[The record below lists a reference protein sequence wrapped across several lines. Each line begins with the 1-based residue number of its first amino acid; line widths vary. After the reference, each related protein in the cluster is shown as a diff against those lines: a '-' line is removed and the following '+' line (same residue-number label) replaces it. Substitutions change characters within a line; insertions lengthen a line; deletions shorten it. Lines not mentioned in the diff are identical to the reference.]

1 MRPSEAL
8 AAHRDVIRQVVL
20 ANRASNPRI
29 FGSVAKGEDIE
40 GSDLDLLVDGT
51 EETSLFDL
59 ARIEIRLSEIL
70 GVPVEVR
77 TPFEISSRYRDAVL
91 SEARPL

>member
-20 ANRASNPRI
+20 ANRARNPRI
-29 FGSVAKGEDIE
+29 FGSVAKGKDTE

-51 EETSLFDL
+51 EDTSLFDL

>member
-8 AAHRDVIRQVVL
+8 AAHRDVIRQVIL

>member
-8 AAHRDVIRQVVL
+8 AAHRDVIRQVIL

-29 FGSVAKGEDIE
+29 FGSVAKGEDTE

-51 EETSLFDL
+51 DDMSLFDL

-91 SEARPL
+91 SEALPL

>member
-1 MRPSEAL
+1 MRPSAAL

-20 ANRASNPRI
+20 ANRARNPRI
-29 FGSVAKGEDIE
+29 FGSVAKGEDTE

-51 EETSLFDL
+51 EDMSLFDL
-59 ARIEIRLSEIL
+59 ARIEIRLSAIL

>member
-8 AAHRDVIRQVVL
+8 AAHRDVIRRVVL

-29 FGSVAKGEDIE
+29 FGSVAKGEDTE

-51 EETSLFDL
+51 DDMSLFDL

>member
-20 ANRASNPRI
+20 ANRARNPRI
-29 FGSVAKGEDIE
+29 FGSVAKGEDTE

-51 EETSLFDL
+51 EDMSLFDL

>member
-20 ANRASNPRI
+20 ANRARNPRI
-29 FGSVAKGEDIE
+29 FGSVAKGEDTE

-51 EETSLFDL
+51 DDMSLFDL
-59 ARIEIRLSEIL
+59 ARIEIRLSAIL

>member
-20 ANRASNPRI
+20 ANRARNPRI
-29 FGSVAKGEDIE
+29 FGSVAKGEDTE

-51 EETSLFDL
+51 EDMSLFDL
-59 ARIEIRLSEIL
+59 ARIEIRLSAIL

>member
-1 MRPSEAL
+1 MRSSEAL
-8 AAHRDVIRQVVL
+8 AAHRDVIRQVIL

-29 FGSVAKGEDIE
+29 FGSVAKGEDTE

-51 EETSLFDL
+51 DDMSLFDL

>member
-1 MRPSEAL
+1 MLPSEAL

-20 ANRASNPRI
+20 ENRASNPRI
-29 FGSVAKGEDIE
+29 FGSVAKGKDTE

-51 EETSLFDL
+51 EDTSLFDL

>member
-8 AAHRDVIRQVVL
+8 AAHRDVIRQVIL

-29 FGSVAKGEDIE
+29 FGSVAKGEDTE

-51 EETSLFDL
+51 DDMSLFDL

>member
-1 MRPSEAL
+1 MRPSAAL

-20 ANRASNPRI
+20 ANRARNPRI
-29 FGSVAKGEDIE
+29 FGSVAKGEDTE

-51 EETSLFDL
+51 EDMSLFDL

>member
-20 ANRASNPRI
+20 ANRARNPRI
-29 FGSVAKGEDIE
+29 FGSVAKGEDTE

-51 EETSLFDL
+51 DDMSLFDL

>member
-8 AAHRDVIRQVVL
+8 AAHREVIREVVL
-20 ANRASNPRI
+20 ANRARNPRV
-29 FGSVAKGEDIE
+29 FGSVAKGQDAE

-59 ARIEIRLSEIL
+59 ARIQIRLSEIL
-70 GVPVEVR
+70 VVPVDVR
-77 TPFEISSRYRDAVL
+77 TPFDISPRFRDAVL

>member
-29 FGSVAKGEDIE
+29 FGSVAKGEDTE

-51 EETSLFDL
+51 EDTSLFDL

>member
-1 MRPSEAL
+1 MRPSAAL

-20 ANRASNPRI
+20 ANRARNPRI
-29 FGSVAKGEDIE
+29 FGSVAKGEDTE

-51 EETSLFDL
+51 DDMSLFDL

>member
-29 FGSVAKGEDIE
+29 FGSVAKGEDTE

-51 EETSLFDL
+51 EDMSLFDL

>member
-20 ANRASNPRI
+20 ANRARNPRI
-29 FGSVAKGEDIE
+29 FGSVAKGEDTE

-51 EETSLFDL
+51 EDTSLFDL

-70 GVPVEVR
+70 GITVEVR
-77 TPFEISSRYRDAVL
+77 TPFEISPQYRDAVL